1 VERIFHRRGLA
12 SGIIERTD
20 GTVAVLMHTQLLNDL
35 VGPLGYGHS
44 LYFRRAVEVL
54 VPNPA
59 LVLPAA
65 TDLVDAEVAAMDRDT
80 RQRFEDIVVHMEDDT
95 LGLVPIADLVR
106 ALSEKYAHQALHD
119 PLTGLPNRAYFI
131 RSVQQA
137 LRDHRDTGQPLAVLF
152 LDVDRFKTINDGLG
166 HAGGDAFLRH
176 LGTVLRRHIRE
187 QDMVARLA
195 GDEFAI
201 LLTGIAAKSGERV
214 AEHLLVDLSEPVT
227 IHDQELRVGVSIG
240 LACAD
245 PAETHDPEQLLR
257 RADTAMYR
265 AKMDGGRSFVSY
277 SPMLVGLT
285 NDWLELEA
293 ALAQAVARDELV
305 LRYQPKALGEGEIM
319 EVEALLRWDRP
330 GYGMLSP
337 ASFIPLAERTGLI
350 RPIGRWV
357 LQQACLQAAKWR
369 KLRPDQRPLTMC
381 VNVSVRQLTA
391 PGILNDVADALSA
404 SGCSPDSLCLEVTE
418 TAVTSDDDA
427 VVESLT
433 RLRGLGV
440 RIAIDDF
447 GVGNSSFGRLK
458 DFPADELKI
467 DRSFINDLASGEVDE
482 KIVAYIVQLAHACGM
497 TVTAEGVETES
508 QRALL
513 RRLGCDLL
521 QGYLISHP
529 LTPVGLEVLLDAS
542 SSVHSVQGLAHSSML
557 DDFNR

>member
-1 VERIFHRRGLA
+1 
-12 SGIIERTD
+12 
-20 GTVAVLMHTQLLNDL
+20 
-35 VGPLGYGHS
+35 
-44 LYFRRAVEVL
+44 
-54 VPNPA
+54 
-59 LVLPAA
+59 
-65 TDLVDAEVAAMDRDT
+65 
-80 RQRFEDIVVHMEDDT
+80 
-95 LGLVPIADLVR
+95 
-106 ALSEKYAHQALHD
+106 
-119 PLTGLPNRAYFI
+119 
-131 RSVQQA
+131 
-137 LRDHRDTGQPLAVLF
+137 
-152 LDVDRFKTINDGLG
+152 
-166 HAGGDAFLRH
+166 
-176 LGTVLRRHIRE
+176 
-187 QDMVARLA
+187 
-195 GDEFAI
+195 
-201 LLTGIAAKSGERV
+201 
-214 AEHLLVDLSEPVT
+214 
-227 IHDQELRVGVSIG
+227 
-240 LACAD
+240 
-245 PAETHDPEQLLR
+245 
-257 RADTAMYR
+257 
-265 AKMDGGRSFVSY
+265 
-277 SPMLVGLT
+277 
-285 NDWLELEA
+285 
-293 ALAQAVARDELV
+293 
-305 LRYQPKALGEGEIM
+305 
-319 EVEALLRWDRP
+319 
-330 GYGMLSP
+330 
-337 ASFIPLAERTGLI
+337 
-350 RPIGRWV
+350 
-357 LQQACLQAAKWR
+357 
-369 KLRPDQRPLTMC
+369 MC